1 MKQIK
6 SGNTQ
11 PPYIRAREEAQ
22 EADDVYR
29 TAVRNVDRQ
38 RLALEDRI
46 EDSLKLLQRWEM
58 DRLRAIK
65 DGKNAVSIRCIC

>member
-6 SGNTQ
+6 TGSGQ
-11 PPYIRAREEAQ
+11 PPYVRAREEAQ
-22 EADDVYR
+22 EADNTYR
-29 TAVRNVDRQ
+29 MAVRRVDRQ

-46 EDSLKLLQRWEM
+46 EESLKLLQRWEM

-65 DGKNAVSIRCIC
+65 DGMTAHESAE

>member
-6 SGNTQ
+6 TGSGQ
-11 PPYIRAREEAQ
+11 PPYIRAREEAH
-22 EADDVYR
+22 EADNVYKGAAR
-29 TAVRNVDRQ
+29 RVDRQ
-38 RLALEDRI
+38 RLALEDRV

-65 DGKNAVSIRCIC
+65 DGKSVVSLQFIN